1 MRCVGVQV
9 HKCFKLLRS
18 VERLVE
24 LGSRIDGRCTSSG
37 ARVVGKEGIQ
47 KFWVWVL
54 VPQQAVLSSGE
65 FRSTK
70 ACALS
75 CVVFVCVG
83 FCICFVS
90 DSVMYTIHVLQGMF
104 DVCVV

>member
-1 MRCVGVQV
+1 MGGVKVQ
-9 HKCFKLLRS
+9 
-18 VERLVE
+18 EE
-24 LGSRIDGRCTSSG
+24 GG
-37 ARVVGKEGIQ
+37 GKEGIQ
-47 KFWVWVL
+47 RSWVWVL

-83 FCICFVS
+83 FCICFDS
-90 DSVMYTIHVLQGMF
+90 HSVMYTIHVLYGMF

>member
-1 MRCVGVQV
+1 MQRGLGGLGLGGVGRFQNSGGGLGVQGFADSKV
-9 HKCFKLLRS
+9 
-18 VERLVE
+18 
-24 LGSRIDGRCTSSG
+24 LGLGFWCQSG
-37 ARVVGKEGIQ
+37 
-47 KFWVWVL
+47 
-54 VPQQAVLSSGE
+54 AVLSSGE

-90 DSVMYTIHVLQGMF
+90 GLVMHGMF